1 MDRISE
7 KGRLS
12 RPGPAGISVRS
23 LAYSWPTAQP
33 SSHLASN
40 LIERPRLL
48 PMHTCPCGYGWLA
61 QTCGVIIV
69 LTYSS
74 ACFLFLTDVKVWVM
88 YSWWPSKFFSQKIPS
103 EICDVA
109 VMCIYLPH
117 KVLNANSRCVQRVTK
132 GEIIRTVSVNVI
144 IFPCQISWRY
154 I

>member
-1 MDRISE
+1 MEPAHTLAICGNAATISSEQLDCNGCIASTGETNNGLHWSSRSEE
-7 KGRLS
+7 KTERENGRLS

-48 PMHTCPCGYGWLA
+48 PMHTCPCGCGWLA

-74 ACFLFLTDVKVWVM
+74 ACFLFLTDVKV
-88 YSWWPSKFFSQKIPS
+88 
-103 EICDVA
+103 
-109 VMCIYLPH
+109 
-117 KVLNANSRCVQRVTK
+117 
-132 GEIIRTVSVNVI
+132 
-144 IFPCQISWRY
+144 
-154 I
+154 